1 MIAAMAGPVFILGG
15 AQSDFAR
22 SLSKD
27 DRGLES
33 LTHDTIHACLQR
45 ARLDAGAVASIHV
58 GNAFGELFTG
68 QAQLGAMP
76 ATAVPELWGVPAMRH
91 EGACASG
98 SLAVLAAMSEIEA
111 GRYDCVLVL
120 GLEQERNV
128 PGDMAARYM
137 GAAAHVGHEGQDARF
152 LWPAMFARIADVYAE
167 RHGLRQEH
175 LAAIARKNFANAARN
190 PLAQTRSWRFSD
202 ASFAEDDAANPVVEG
217 RLRRQ
222 DCSQVTDGAVALVLA
237 SAEFARA
244 HAARTGQAMAAFGRI
259 AGWGHRTVGLSLA
272 AKLQRAGDGYL
283 FPHIRAAAQDAYRRA
298 NISGPGA
305 LSGIETHDCFTI
317 SEYLA
322 IDHLGVTPPG
332 EAWRAIEAGTLELG
346 GALPVNATGGL
357 IGGGHPVG
365 ATGVR
370 MLLDAHRQVT
380 GSAGDCQIAGAD
392 RMLTFNL
399 GGSTTTSVCL
409 IVEAGA

>member
-1 MIAAMAGPVFILGG
+1 MADPVFILGG

-22 SLSKD
+22 SLTKD
-27 DRGLES
+27 GRGLKE
-33 LTHDTIHACLQR
+33 LTHDTVHACLQQ
-45 ARLDAGAVASIHV
+45 ARLDAGAVESIHV
-58 GNAFGELFTG
+58 GNAFGELFAG

-76 ATAVPELWGVPAMRH
+76 ASAVPALWGVPAMRH

-98 SLAVLAAMSEIEA
+98 SLAVLAATSEIEA

-128 PGDMAARYM
+128 PGDVAARYM
-137 GAAAHVGHEGQDARF
+137 GAAAHVGHEGVEARF

-167 RHGLRQEH
+167 RHGLRHEH
-175 LAAIARKNFANAARN
+175 LAAIARKNFSNAARN

-202 ASFAEDDAANPVVEG
+202 ASFAADDTANPVVEG

-222 DCSQVTDGAVALVLA
+222 DCSQVTDGAAAVVLA
-237 SAEFARA
+237 SARFAAA
-244 HAARTGQAMAAFGRI
+244 HAARTGRTMAGFGRI

-272 AKLQRAGDGYL
+272 EKLQRAGDGHL
-283 FPHIRAAAQDAYRRA
+283 FPHVRGAAEDAYRRA
-298 NISGPGA
+298 HIPGPAA

-322 IDHLGVTPPG
+322 IDHLGITAPG
-332 EAWRAIEAGTLELG
+332 EGWRAIEAGTLESG
-346 GALPVNATGGL
+346 GALPMNPSGGL

-370 MLLDAHRQVT
+370 MLLDAFRQVT
-380 GSAGDCQIAGAD
+380 GTAEDCQVSGAD

-409 IVEAGA
+409 IVERGEM

>member
-1 MIAAMAGPVFILGG
+1 MVDPVFILGG
-15 AQSDFAR
+15 SQSDFAR
-22 SLSKD
+22 SLTRD
-27 DRGLES
+27 GRGLKD
-33 LTHDTIHACLQR
+33 LTHDTVHAALQQ
-45 ARLDAGAVASIHV
+45 ASLDARDIASIHV
-58 GNAFGELFTG
+58 ANAFGELFTG

-128 PGDMAARYM
+128 PGDVAARYM
-137 GAAAHVGHEGQDARF
+137 GAAAHAGHEGQDARF
-152 LWPAMFARIADVYAE
+152 LWPAMFARIADAYAE
-167 RHGLRQEH
+167 RHGLRHEH

-190 PLAQTRSWRFSD
+190 PLAQTRGWRFTD
-202 ASFAEDDAANPVVEG
+202 TSFTADDTANPVVEG

-222 DCSQVTDGAVALVLA
+222 DCSQVTDGAAAVVLA
-237 SAEFARA
+237 SARFAAA
-244 HAARTGQAMAAFGRI
+244 HAARTARPLSAFGRI

-272 AKLQRAGDGYL
+272 EKLHRAEDGYL
-283 FPHIRAAAQDAYRRA
+283 FPHVRAAAADAYRRA
-298 NISGPGA
+298 NIPGPAA

-317 SEYLA
+317 SEYMA
-322 IDHLGVTPPG
+322 IDHLGITAPG
-332 EAWRAIEAGTLELG
+332 ESWRAIEAGMLELG
-346 GALPVNATGGL
+346 GALPVNPSGGL

-370 MLLDAHRQVT
+370 MLFDAHKQVT
-380 GSAGDCQIAGAD
+380 GAAEACQIAGAD
-392 RMLTFNL
+392 RLLTFNL

-409 IVEAGA
+409 IVETGAP

>member
-1 MIAAMAGPVFILGG
+1 MTGPVFILGG

-22 SLSKD
+22 SLTKD
-27 DRGLES
+27 GRGLQE
-33 LTHDTIHACLQR
+33 LTHDTVHAALQH
-45 ARLDAGAVASIHV
+45 ARIEASEVESIHV
-58 GNAFGELFTG
+58 GNAFGELFAG

-76 ATAVPELWGVPAMRH
+76 ATAVPELWGVPAARH

-111 GRYDCVLVL
+111 GRHDCVLVL

-128 PGDMAARYM
+128 PGDTAARYM
-137 GAAAHVGHEGQDARF
+137 GAAAHVGREGQEVRF

-167 RHGLRQEH
+167 RHGLRHEH

-190 PLAQTRSWRFSD
+190 PLAQTRGWRFSD
-202 ASFAEDDAANPVVEG
+202 ASFSADDEANPVVEG

-222 DCSQVTDGAVALVLA
+222 DCSQVTDGAAAVLLA
-237 SAEFARA
+237 STRFVAS
-244 HAARTGQAMAAFGRI
+244 HAARTGRPLATFGRI
-259 AGWGHRTVGLSLA
+259 SGWGHRTVGLSLA
-272 AKLQRAGDGYL
+272 AKLERAGEGHL
-283 FPHIRAAAQDAYRRA
+283 FPHVRAAAQDAYRRA
-298 NISGPGA
+298 NIPGPTA

-317 SEYLA
+317 SEYMA
-322 IDHLGVTPPG
+322 IDHLGITAPG
-332 EAWRAIEAGTLELG
+332 EGWRAIEAGTLELG
-346 GALPVNATGGL
+346 GALPMNASGGL

-370 MLLDAHRQVT
+370 MLFDAHRQVT
-380 GSAGDCQIAGAD
+380 GSAGDCQIAGAE

-409 IVEAGA
+409 IVEAGAA

>member
-1 MIAAMAGPVFILGG
+1 MAEPVFILGG

-22 SLSKD
+22 SLTRD
-27 DRGLES
+27 GLGLKE
-33 LTHDTIHACLQR
+33 LCHDTVHACLLQ
-45 ARLDAGAVASIHV
+45 AQLDAGDLGSIHV

-128 PGDMAARYM
+128 PGDVAARYM
-137 GAAAHVGHEGQDARF
+137 GAAAHVGHEGLEVRF

-167 RHGLRQEH
+167 RHGLRHEH

-190 PLAQTRSWRFSD
+190 PLAQTRGWRFSD
-202 ASFAEDDAANPVVEG
+202 ASFAADDDANPVVEG

-222 DCSQVTDGAVALVLA
+222 DCSQVTDGAAAVVLA
-237 SAEFARA
+237 SARFAAA
-244 HAARTGQAMAAFGRI
+244 HAARTGRPMSAFGRI

-272 AKLQRAGDGYL
+272 EKLLRAGDGHL
-283 FPHIRAAAQDAYRRA
+283 FPHLRATAQDAYRRA
-298 NISGPGA
+298 NIPGPAA

-332 EAWRAIEAGTLELG
+332 EGWRAIEAGTLELG
-346 GALPVNATGGL
+346 GALPMNASGGL

-380 GSAGDCQIAGAD
+380 GTAGDCQISGAD
-392 RMLTFNL
+392 RLLTFNL

-409 IVEAGA
+409 IVETAVT

>member
-1 MIAAMAGPVFILGG
+1 MSGPVFVIGG

-22 SLSKD
+22 NLGKEG
-27 DRGLES
+27 RGLVE
-33 LTHDTIHACLQR
+33 LTHDTIHAGLQQ
-45 ARLDAGAVASIHV
+45 ARLDVDAIESIHV

-76 ATAVPELWGVPAMRH
+76 ATAVPALWGVPAMRH

-128 PGDMAARYM
+128 PGDVAARYM
-137 GAAAHVGHEGQDARF
+137 GAAAHAGHEGLEARF
-152 LWPAMFARIADVYAE
+152 LWPAMFARIAEVYAE
-167 RHGLRQEH
+167 RHGLRHEH
-175 LAAIARKNFANAARN
+175 LAAIARKNFTNAASN
-190 PLAQTRSWRFSD
+190 PLAQTRAWRFSD
-202 ASFAEDDAANPVVEG
+202 ASFTADDAANPVVEG

-222 DCSQVTDGAVALVLA
+222 DCSQVTDGAVAVVLA
-237 SAEFARA
+237 SARFAA
-244 HAARTGQAMAAFGRI
+244 AQAARTGQRMTDFGRI
-259 AGWGHRTVGLSLA
+259 SGWGHRTVGLSLA
-272 AKLQRAGDGYL
+272 AKLERTSEGHL
-283 FPHIRAAAQDAYRRA
+283 FPHIREAAMDAYRRA
-298 NISGPGA
+298 NIPGPAA

-317 SEYLA
+317 SEYMA
-322 IDHLGVTPPG
+322 IDHLGITEAG
-332 EAWRAIEAGTLELG
+332 EGWRAIEAGTLERG
-346 GALPVNATGGL
+346 GALPMNASGGL

-370 MLLDAHRQVT
+370 MLLDAHKQVT
-380 GSAGDCQIAGAD
+380 DSAGDCQISGAD
-392 RMLTFNL
+392 RLLTFNL

>member
-1 MIAAMAGPVFILGG
+1 MAGPVFILGG

-22 SLSKD
+22 SLGKD
-27 DRGLES
+27 GRGLPE
-33 LTHDTIHACLQR
+33 LTHEIIHAGLQQ
-45 ARLDAGAVASIHV
+45 AQLEAGAIESIHV

-76 ATAVPELWGVPAMRH
+76 ATAVPALWGVPATRH

-128 PGDMAARYM
+128 PGELAARYM
-137 GAAAHVGHEGQDARF
+137 GAAAHAGHEGQEARF

-175 LAAIARKNFANAARN
+175 LAAIARKNFANAASN

-202 ASFAEDDAANPVVEG
+202 ASFAADDVANPVVEG

-222 DCSQVTDGAVALVLA
+222 DCSQVTDGAVAVVLA
-237 SAEFARA
+237 SARFAAA
-244 HAARTGQAMAAFGRI
+244 HAARTGRPMDALGRI
-259 AGWGHRTVGLSLA
+259 TGWGHRTVGLSLA
-272 AKLQRAGDGYL
+272 AKLARASEGLL
-283 FPHIRAAAQDAYRRA
+283 FPHIHAAAQDAYRRA
-298 NISGPGA
+298 NIPGPAA

-322 IDHLGVTPPG
+322 IDHLGITPPG
-332 EAWRAIEAGTLELG
+332 AGWQAIEAGTLERG
-346 GALPVNATGGL
+346 GSLPMNATGGL

-380 GSAGDCQIAGAD
+380 GTAGDCQIPGAQ
-392 RMLTFNL
+392 RVLTFNL

-409 IVEAGA
+409 IVEAGAA